1 MLLLFFLFFLL
12 VVLLGMGYVLWHVWC
27 MLPFA
32 KWAKWLVVA
41 VMAACLLSMFPFMAG
56 RLETL
61 PLNTASLMYEISTS
75 SLFVFLY
82 LVITFLVM
90 DVARLVRIL
99 PSTWFHESW
108 TGTLVIAALMVAI
121 FVGGNIHYRNKV
133 RVPLTLITSKPLPHD
148 YKMVMVSDMHLGFH
162 NRRAELAR
170 WVDLINAEHPDM
182 VLIAGDIIDI
192 STRPLVEENM
202 AEEMRRIKAP
212 VYACLGNHE
221 YYSSE
226 PKARQ
231 FYREA
236 GIRLLI
242 DSTAVVDSAITIV
255 GRDDRTNPKRKAL
268 AQVVGNA
275 PDSTYTIVLDHQPYE
290 LEKAEESKVDLQF
303 SGHTHRGQVWPISWI
318 TDAIYECSWGA
329 MQRGDTHYYVSS
341 GLGIWGG
348 KFRIGTQSEY
358 VVVTLSGKK

>member
-1 MLLLFFLFFLL
+1 MRLLFFLFFLL
-12 VVLLGMGYVLWHVWC
+12 IVLLGMGYVLWHVWC

-32 KWAKWLVVA
+32 KWAKWLVVV

-82 LVITFLVM
+82 LVMTFLVM

-108 TGTLVIAALMVAI
+108 TGTLAIAALMVAI

-133 RVPLTLITSKPLPHD
+133 RVPLPLTTSKPLPHD

-170 WVDLINAEHPDM
+170 WVDLINAEQPDM

-242 DSTAVVDSAITIV
+242 DSTAVVDSVITIV

>member
-1 MLLLFFLFFLL
+1 MRLLFFLFFLL
-12 VVLLGMGYVLWHVWC
+12 IVLLGMGYVLWHVWC

-82 LVITFLVM
+82 LVMTFLVM

-108 TGTLVIAALMVAI
+108 TGTLAIAALMVAI

-133 RVPLTLITSKPLPHD
+133 RVPLPLTTSKPLPHD

-170 WVDLINAEHPDM
+170 WVDLINAEQPDM